1 MATGKF
7 ISYLRVSTDKQ
18 GRSGLGLEAQRQVV
32 DDFLNGGCW
41 SLLKEYVEVE
51 SGKRADRPALIE
63 ALHHAKVTNST
74 LIIARLDR
82 LSRDI
87 EFIARMQKS
96 GTRFVCA
103 DMPEATELT
112 IHLFAAIAQH
122 ERKTTSERTRAALG
136 SIKRTIEERRSYT
149 SRTRGTTIER
159 LGNPHGAAALR
170 RAGKGNTSA
179 IEAVHE
185 AADQHARDIMPVIA
199 DIRRAGI
206 VSFKGIA
213 RELNNREIRTAR
225 GGAWHP
231 STVRNLLAR
240 GQ

>member
-18 GRSGLGLEAQRQVV
+18 GKSGLGLDAQRQAV

-41 SLLKEYVEVE
+41 QLLKEYVEVE

-87 EFIARMQKS
+87 EFIARLQKS

-122 ERKTTSERTRAALG
+122 ERKTTSERTKAALG
-136 SIKRTIEERRSYT
+136 AIRRTIEGEGSYT
-149 SRTRGTTIER
+149 SRTRGTTIAR
-159 LGNPHGAAALR
+159 LGNPNGADALR
-170 RAGKGNTSA
+170 RSGKGNAAA
-179 IEAVHE
+179 IEAVRE
-185 AADQHARDIMPVIA
+185 AADEHARDILPVIE
-199 DIRRAGI
+199 DIRQGGI
-206 VSFKGIA
+206 TSFKGIA
-213 RELNNREIRTAR
+213 RELNVREIRTAR

-231 STVRNLLAR
+231 ATVRNLLR
-240 GQ
+240 RQ

>member
-1 MATGKF
+1 MTTGKF
-7 ISYLRVSTDKQ
+7 IAYLRVSTDRQ
-18 GRSGLGLEAQRQVV
+18 GNSGLGLDAQRQAVS
-32 DDFLNGGCW
+32 DFLNGGCW

-51 SGKRADRPALIE
+51 TGKHADRPALLA
-63 ALHHAKVTNST
+63 ALHHARVTGAT
-74 LIIARLDR
+74 LVIAKLDR
-82 LSRDI
+82 LSRDL
-87 EFIARMQKS
+87 EFIARLQKS
-96 GTRFVCA
+96 GTKFVCA

-136 SIKRTIEERRSYT
+136 SIKRTIEEHGTYT

-170 RAGKGNTSA
+170 RAGKGNTAA

-185 AADQHARDIMPVIA
+185 AADEHARDIMPVIE

-206 VSFKGIA
+206 TSLKGIA
-213 RELNNREIRTAR
+213 RELNAREIRTAR

-231 STVRNLLAR
+231 STVRNLLR
-240 GQ
+240 RQ

>member
-1 MATGKF
+1 MTTGKF
-7 ISYLRVSTDKQ
+7 ISYCRVSTERQ
-18 GRSGLGLEAQRQVV
+18 GKSGLGLDAQRKAV

-41 SLLKEYVEVE
+41 QLLQEYIEVE
-51 SGKRADRPALIE
+51 TGKHDQRPVLIE
-63 ALHHAKVTNST
+63 ALHHCKVTGAT
-74 LIIARLDR
+74 LVIAKLDR
-82 LSRDI
+82 LSRDL
-87 EFIARMQKS
+87 EFIARLQKS

-112 IHLFAAIAQH
+112 VHLFAAIAQH

-136 SIKRTIEERRSYT
+136 SIKRTIEEHGRYT

-170 RAGKGNTSA
+170 RAGKGNAAA
-179 IEAVHE
+179 IAAVHE
-185 AADQHARDIMPVIA
+185 LADEHARDILPVIE
-199 DIRRAGI
+199 DIRRSGI
-206 VSFKGIA
+206 TSFEGIA